1 MKIVKYGTVTI
12 TEGPI
17 KVEGWLVE
25 PEASDPVDV
34 TPEQM
39 LLAFVI
45 TWARK
50 KFDAEANKAYMSA
63 VKDAAL
69 RKALKGD
76 DEIPGAN

>member
-25 PEASDPVDV
+25 PEDGDPAL
-34 TPEQM
+34 PEQM
-39 LLAFVI
+39 LLAYAI